1 MLNLLLETSAETTG
15 KTTNG
20 AGSWWI
26 YVVLLVLIVLMLVL
40 PTITNRKRMKEYDQ
54 MVNQLHVGDTIR
66 TVGGVIGRITKIS
79 DKDGVKTF
87 ILETGAKNN
96 KTTMEFDIGSV
107 GTVLKSTAKSEEK
120 VEKVEET
127 KKAEEQKAEEQ
138 KAEEQKA
145 EQPEEVSEPVENA
158 ETAEAK
164 DAEKV
169 EEAAKPAKKAKSK
182 KK

>member
-1 MLNLLLETSAETTG
+1 MLNLLLDGSTETTTKNQG
-15 KTTNG
+15 
-20 AGSWWI
+20 GSWWI
-26 YVVLLVLIVLMLVL
+26 YLILLGLVVLMLVL

-54 MVNQLHVGDTIR
+54 MVNALHVGDTVR

-79 DKDGVKTF
+79 EKDGVKTF

-107 GTVLKSTAKSEEK
+107 GTVLKSTAKPEEK
-120 VEKVEET
+120 AQKEEKEE
-127 KKAEEQKAEEQ
+127 KKEEPKAEEVKVDEKADETLEAPE
-138 KAEEQKA
+138 AE
-145 EQPEEVSEPVENA
+145 
-158 ETAEAK
+158 EAK

-169 EEAAKPAKKAKSK
+169 EEAKPEKPAKKAKSK

>member
-1 MLNLLLETSAETTG
+1 MLNLLLDGSTETTTKNQG
-15 KTTNG
+15 
-20 AGSWWI
+20 GSWWI
-26 YVVLLVLIVLMLVL
+26 YLILLGLVVLMLVL

-54 MVNQLHVGDTIR
+54 MVNALHVGDTVR

-79 DKDGVKTF
+79 EKDGVKTF

-107 GTVLKSTAKSEEK
+107 GTVLKSTAKPEEK
-120 VEKVEET
+120 AQKEEKKEEP
-127 KKAEEQKAEEQ
+127 KAEEVKAGE
-138 KAEEQKA
+138 KADETLEAPESPEAPEA
-145 EQPEEVSEPVENA
+145 E
-158 ETAEAK
+158 EAK

-169 EEAAKPAKKAKSK
+169 EEAKPEKPAKKAKSK

>member
-1 MLNLLLETSAETTG
+1 MLNLLLEGSTETTTKNQG
-15 KTTNG
+15 
-20 AGSWWI
+20 GSWWI
-26 YVVLLVLIVLMLVL
+26 YLILLGLVVLMLVL

-54 MVNQLHVGDTIR
+54 MVNALHVGDTVR

-79 DKDGVKTF
+79 EKDGVKTF

-107 GTVLKSTAKSEEK
+107 GTVLKSTAKPEEK
-120 VEKVEET
+120 VEKEE
-127 KKAEEQKAEEQ
+127 KKEEPKAEEIKADE
-138 KAEEQKA
+138 KADETLEAPEA
-145 EQPEEVSEPVENA
+145 E
-158 ETAEAK
+158 EAK

-169 EEAAKPAKKAKSK
+169 EEAKPEKPAKKAKSK

>member
-1 MLNLLLETSAETTG
+1 MLNLLLDGSTETTTKNQG
-15 KTTNG
+15 
-20 AGSWWI
+20 GSWWI
-26 YVVLLVLIVLMLVL
+26 YLILLGLVVLMLVL

-54 MVNQLHVGDTIR
+54 MVNALHVGDTVR

-79 DKDGVKTF
+79 EKDGVKTF

-107 GTVLKSTAKSEEK
+107 GTVLKSTAKPEEK
-120 VEKVEET
+120 AQKEEKKEEP
-127 KKAEEQKAEEQ
+127 KAEEVKVGEKADETLEAPESPESPE
-138 KAEEQKA
+138 AE
-145 EQPEEVSEPVENA
+145 
-158 ETAEAK
+158 EAK

-169 EEAAKPAKKAKSK
+169 EEAKPEKPAKKAKSK

>member
-26 YVVLLVLIVLMLVL
+26 YVVLLVLVVLMLVL

-107 GTVLKSTAKSEEK
+107 GTVLKSTAKPEEK

-127 KKAEEQKAEEQ
+127 KKAEEQKAEE
-138 KAEEQKA
+138 
-145 EQPEEVSEPVENA
+145 PEEVSEPVENA

>member
-1 MLNLLLETSAETTG
+1 MLNLLLDGSTETTTKNQG
-15 KTTNG
+15 
-20 AGSWWI
+20 GSWWI
-26 YVVLLVLIVLMLVL
+26 YLILIGLVVLMLVL

-54 MVNQLHVGDTIR
+54 MVNALHVGDTVR

-79 DKDGVKTF
+79 EKDGVKTF

-107 GTVLKSTAKSEEK
+107 GTVLKSTAKPEEK
-120 VEKVEET
+120 AQKEEKKEEP
-127 KKAEEQKAEEQ
+127 KAEEVKVGEKADETLEAPE
-138 KAEEQKA
+138 AE
-145 EQPEEVSEPVENA
+145 
-158 ETAEAK
+158 EAK

-169 EEAAKPAKKAKSK
+169 EEAKPEKPAKKAKSK

>member
-1 MLNLLLETSAETTG
+1 MLNLLLDGSTETTTKNQG
-15 KTTNG
+15 
-20 AGSWWI
+20 GSWWI
-26 YVVLLVLIVLMLVL
+26 YLILLGLVVLMLVL

-54 MVNQLHVGDTIR
+54 MVNALHVGDTVR

-79 DKDGVKTF
+79 EKDGVKTF

-107 GTVLKSTAKSEEK
+107 GTVLKSTAKPEEK
-120 VEKVEET
+120 AQKEEKKEEP
-127 KKAEEQKAEEQ
+127 KAEEVKVDEKADETLEAPE
-138 KAEEQKA
+138 AE
-145 EQPEEVSEPVENA
+145 
-158 ETAEAK
+158 EAK

-169 EEAAKPAKKAKSK
+169 EEAKPEKPAKKAKSK

>member
-1 MLNLLLETSAETTG
+1 MLNLLLETSAETTE

-26 YVVLLVLIVLMLVL
+26 YVVLLVLVVLMLVL

-107 GTVLKSTAKSEEK
+107 GTVLKSTAKPEEK
-120 VEKVEET
+120 VEKTEKVEEKT
-127 KKAEEQKAEEQ
+127 AETVAEETTAP
-138 KAEEQKA
+138 A
-145 EQPEEVSEPVENA
+145 ENA

-169 EEAAKPAKKAKSK
+169 EEAEKPAKKAKSK

>member
-1 MLNLLLETSAETTG
+1 MLNLLLDGSTETTTKNQG
-15 KTTNG
+15 
-20 AGSWWI
+20 GSWWI
-26 YVVLLVLIVLMLVL
+26 YLILLGLVVLMLVL

-54 MVNQLHVGDTIR
+54 MVNALHVGDTVR

-79 DKDGVKTF
+79 EKDGVKTF

-107 GTVLKSTAKSEEK
+107 GTVLKSTAKPEEK
-120 VEKVEET
+120 VEKEE
-127 KKAEEQKAEEQ
+127 KKEEPKAEEVKVGEKADETLEAPE
-138 KAEEQKA
+138 AE
-145 EQPEEVSEPVENA
+145 
-158 ETAEAK
+158 EAK

-169 EEAAKPAKKAKSK
+169 EEAKPEKTAKKAKSK

>member
-1 MLNLLLETSAETTG
+1 MLNLLLDGSTETTTKNQG
-15 KTTNG
+15 GN
-20 AGSWWI
+20 WWI
-26 YVVLLVLIVLMLVL
+26 YLILLGLVVLMLVL

-54 MVNQLHVGDTIR
+54 MVNALHVGDTVR

-79 DKDGVKTF
+79 EKDGVKTF

-107 GTVLKSTAKSEEK
+107 GTVLKSTAKPEEK
-120 VEKVEET
+120 AQKEEKKEEP
-127 KKAEEQKAEEQ
+127 KAEEVKVGEKADETLEAPE
-138 KAEEQKA
+138 AE
-145 EQPEEVSEPVENA
+145 
-158 ETAEAK
+158 EAK

-169 EEAAKPAKKAKSK
+169 EEAKPEKPAKKAKTK

>member
-1 MLNLLLETSAETTG
+1 MLNLLLEGSTETTTKNQG
-15 KTTNG
+15 
-20 AGSWWI
+20 GSWWI
-26 YVVLLVLIVLMLVL
+26 YLILLGLVVLMLVL

-54 MVNQLHVGDTIR
+54 MVNALHVGDTVR

-79 DKDGVKTF
+79 EKDGVKTF

-107 GTVLKSTAKSEEK
+107 GTVLKSTAKPEEK
-120 VEKVEET
+120 VEKGEKKEEP
-127 KKAEEQKAEEQ
+127 KAEEVKVGEKADETLEAPE
-138 KAEEQKA
+138 AE
-145 EQPEEVSEPVENA
+145 
-158 ETAEAK
+158 EAK

-169 EEAAKPAKKAKSK
+169 EEAKPEKPAKKAKSK

>member
-26 YVVLLVLIVLMLVL
+26 YVVLLVLVVLMLVL

-107 GTVLKSTAKSEEK
+107 GTVLKSTAKPEEK

-127 KKAEEQKAEEQ
+127 KKAEEQKAE
-138 KAEEQKA
+138 
-145 EQPEEVSEPVENA
+145 QPEEVAEPVENA

-169 EEAAKPAKKAKSK
+169 EEATKPAKKAKSK

>member
-26 YVVLLVLIVLMLVL
+26 YVVLLVLVVLMLVL

-107 GTVLKSTAKSEEK
+107 GTVLKSTAKPEEK

-127 KKAEEQKAEEQ
+127 KNAEEK
-138 KAEEQKA
+138 KA

>member
-26 YVVLLVLIVLMLVL
+26 YVVLLVLVVLMLVL

-79 DKDGVKTF
+79 DKDGVRTF

-107 GTVLKSTAKSEEK
+107 GTVLKSTAKPEEK

-127 KKAEEQKAEEQ
+127 K

-158 ETAEAK
+158 ETVEAK

>member
-1 MLNLLLETSAETTG
+1 MLNLLLDGSTETTTKNQG
-15 KTTNG
+15 
-20 AGSWWI
+20 GSWWI
-26 YVVLLVLIVLMLVL
+26 YLILLGLVVLMLVL

-54 MVNQLHVGDTIR
+54 MVNALHVGDTVR

-79 DKDGVKTF
+79 EKDGVKTF

-107 GTVLKSTAKSEEK
+107 GTVLKSTAKPEEK
-120 VEKVEET
+120 AQKEEKKEEP
-127 KKAEEQKAEEQ
+127 KAEEVKVDEKADETLEAPE
-138 KAEEQKA
+138 AE
-145 EQPEEVSEPVENA
+145 
-158 ETAEAK
+158 EAK

-169 EEAAKPAKKAKSK
+169 EEAKPEKPAKKAKAK

>member
-1 MLNLLLETSAETTG
+1 MLNLLLDGSTETTTKNQG
-15 KTTNG
+15 
-20 AGSWWI
+20 GSWWI
-26 YVVLLVLIVLMLVL
+26 YLILLGLVVLMLVL

-54 MVNQLHVGDTIR
+54 MVNALHVGDTVR

-79 DKDGVKTF
+79 EKDGVKTF

-107 GTVLKSTAKSEEK
+107 GTVLKSTAKPEEK
-120 VEKVEET
+120 VEKEE
-127 KKAEEQKAEEQ
+127 KKEEPKAEEIKADE
-138 KAEEQKA
+138 KADETLEAPEA
-145 EQPEEVSEPVENA
+145 E
-158 ETAEAK
+158 EAK

-169 EEAAKPAKKAKSK
+169 EEAKPEKPAKKAKSK

>member
-1 MLNLLLETSAETTG
+1 MLNLLLDGSTETTTKNQG
-15 KTTNG
+15 
-20 AGSWWI
+20 GSWWI
-26 YVVLLVLIVLMLVL
+26 YLILLGLVVLMLVL

-54 MVNQLHVGDTIR
+54 MVNALHVGDTVR

-79 DKDGVKTF
+79 EKDGVKTF

-107 GTVLKSTAKSEEK
+107 GTVLKSTAKPEEK
-120 VEKVEET
+120 AQKEEKKEEPKT
-127 KKAEEQKAEEQ
+127 
-138 KAEEQKA
+138 
-145 EQPEEVSEPVENA
+145 EEVKADEKADETLEAPEA
-158 ETAEAK
+158 EEAK

-169 EEAAKPAKKAKSK
+169 EEAKPAKPAKKAKSK

>member
-26 YVVLLVLIVLMLVL
+26 YVVLLVLVVLMLVL

-107 GTVLKSTAKSEEK
+107 GTVLKSTAKPEEK

-127 KKAEEQKAEEQ
+127 KKAEEQ

>member
-26 YVVLLVLIVLMLVL
+26 YVVLLVLVVLMLVL

-107 GTVLKSTAKSEEK
+107 GTVLKSTAKPEEK

-127 KKAEEQKAEEQ
+127 K

-158 ETAEAK
+158 ETVEAK

-169 EEAAKPAKKAKSK
+169 EEAAKPAKKTKSK

>member
-1 MLNLLLETSAETTG
+1 MLNLLLEGSTETTTKNQG
-15 KTTNG
+15 
-20 AGSWWI
+20 GSWWI
-26 YVVLLVLIVLMLVL
+26 YLILLGLVVLMLVL

-54 MVNQLHVGDTIR
+54 MVNALHVGDTVR

-79 DKDGVKTF
+79 EKDGVKTF

-107 GTVLKSTAKSEEK
+107 GTVLKSTAKQEEIAPKEEK
-120 VEKVEET
+120 KEEPKT
-127 KKAEEQKAEEQ
+127 
-138 KAEEQKA
+138 
-145 EQPEEVSEPVENA
+145 EEVKVGEKADETLEAPEA
-158 ETAEAK
+158 EEAK

-169 EEAAKPAKKAKSK
+169 EEAKPEKPAKKAKSK

>member
-1 MLNLLLETSAETTG
+1 MLNLLLDGSTETTTKNQG
-15 KTTNG
+15 GN
-20 AGSWWI
+20 WWI
-26 YVVLLVLIVLMLVL
+26 YLILLGLVVLMLVL

-54 MVNQLHVGDTIR
+54 MVNALHVGDTVR

-79 DKDGVKTF
+79 EKDGVKTF

-107 GTVLKSTAKSEEK
+107 GTVLKSTAKPEEK
-120 VEKVEET
+120 VEKEE
-127 KKAEEQKAEEQ
+127 KKEEPKAEEIKADE
-138 KAEEQKA
+138 KADETLEAPEA
-145 EQPEEVSEPVENA
+145 E
-158 ETAEAK
+158 EAK

-169 EEAAKPAKKAKSK
+169 EEAKPEKSAKKAKSK

>member
-1 MLNLLLETSAETTG
+1 MLNLLLDGSTETTTKNQG
-15 KTTNG
+15 GN
-20 AGSWWI
+20 WWI
-26 YVVLLVLIVLMLVL
+26 YLILLGLVVLMLVL

-54 MVNQLHVGDTIR
+54 MVNALHVGDTVR

-79 DKDGVKTF
+79 EKDGVKTF

-107 GTVLKSTAKSEEK
+107 GTVLKSTAKPEEK
-120 VEKVEET
+120 VEKEE
-127 KKAEEQKAEEQ
+127 KKEEPKAEEIKADE
-138 KAEEQKA
+138 KADETLEAPEA
-145 EQPEEVSEPVENA
+145 E
-158 ETAEAK
+158 EAK

-169 EEAAKPAKKAKSK
+169 EEAKPEKPAKKAKSK

>member
-26 YVVLLVLIVLMLVL
+26 YVVLLVLVVLMLVL

-96 KTTMEFDIGSV
+96 KTTMEFDIGSI
-107 GTVLKSTAKSEEK
+107 GTVLKSTAKPEEK

-127 KKAEEQKAEEQ
+127 K

>member
-1 MLNLLLETSAETTG
+1 MLNLLLDGSTETTTKNQG
-15 KTTNG
+15 
-20 AGSWWI
+20 GSWWI
-26 YVVLLVLIVLMLVL
+26 YLILLGLVVLMLVL

-54 MVNQLHVGDTIR
+54 MVNALHVGDTVR

-79 DKDGVKTF
+79 EKDGVKTF

-107 GTVLKSTAKSEEK
+107 GTVLKSTAKPEEK
-120 VEKVEET
+120 AQKEEKKEEP
-127 KKAEEQKAEEQ
+127 KAEEVKAGEKADETLEAPEAEE
-138 KAEEQKA
+138 AEE
-145 EQPEEVSEPVENA
+145 V
-158 ETAEAK
+158 K

-169 EEAAKPAKKAKSK
+169 EEAKPEKPAKKAKSK

>member
-26 YVVLLVLIVLMLVL
+26 YVVLLVLVVLMLVL

-107 GTVLKSTAKSEEK
+107 GTVLKSTAKPEEK

-127 KKAEEQKAEEQ
+127 KN
-138 KAEEQKA
+138 AEEQKA

-158 ETAEAK
+158 ATAEAK

>member
-26 YVVLLVLIVLMLVL
+26 YVVLLVLVVLMLVL

-107 GTVLKSTAKSEEK
+107 GTVLKSTAKPEEK

-127 KKAEEQKAEEQ
+127 KN
-138 KAEEQKA
+138 AEEQKA
-145 EQPEEVSEPVENA
+145 EQLEEVSEPVENA

>member
-1 MLNLLLETSAETTG
+1 MLNLLLDGSTETTTKNQG
-15 KTTNG
+15 
-20 AGSWWI
+20 GSWWI
-26 YVVLLVLIVLMLVL
+26 YLILLGLVVLMLVL

-54 MVNQLHVGDTIR
+54 MVNALHVGDTVR

-79 DKDGVKTF
+79 EKDGVKTF

-107 GTVLKSTAKSEEK
+107 GTVLKSTAKPEEK
-120 VEKVEET
+120 VEKEE
-127 KKAEEQKAEEQ
+127 KKEEPKAEEVKADE
-138 KAEEQKA
+138 KADETLEAPEA
-145 EQPEEVSEPVENA
+145 E
-158 ETAEAK
+158 EAK

-169 EEAAKPAKKAKSK
+169 EEAKPEKPAKKAKSK

>member
-1 MLNLLLETSAETTG
+1 MLNLLLDGSTETTTKNQG
-15 KTTNG
+15 
-20 AGSWWI
+20 GSWWI
-26 YVVLLVLIVLMLVL
+26 YLILLGLVVLMLVL

-54 MVNQLHVGDTIR
+54 MVNALHVGDTVR

-79 DKDGVKTF
+79 EKDGVKTF

-107 GTVLKSTAKSEEK
+107 GTVLKSTAKPEEK
-120 VEKVEET
+120 AQKEEKKEEP
-127 KKAEEQKAEEQ
+127 KAEEVKVGEKADETLEAPESPE
-138 KAEEQKA
+138 AE
-145 EQPEEVSEPVENA
+145 
-158 ETAEAK
+158 EAK

-169 EEAAKPAKKAKSK
+169 EEAKPEKPAKKAKSK

>member
-26 YVVLLVLIVLMLVL
+26 YVVLLVLVVLMLVL

-107 GTVLKSTAKSEEK
+107 GTVLKSTAKPEEK

-127 KKAEEQKAEEQ
+127 KN
-138 KAEEQKA
+138 AEEQKA
-145 EQPEEVSEPVENA
+145 EQPEEVTEPVENA

>member
-1 MLNLLLETSAETTG
+1 MLNLLLDGSTETTTKNQG
-15 KTTNG
+15 
-20 AGSWWI
+20 GSWWI
-26 YVVLLVLIVLMLVL
+26 YLILLGLVVLMLVL

-54 MVNQLHVGDTIR
+54 MVNALHVGDTIR

-79 DKDGVKTF
+79 EKDGVKTF

-107 GTVLKSTAKSEEK
+107 GTVLKSTAKPEEK
-120 VEKVEET
+120 TQKEERKEEPKT
-127 KKAEEQKAEEQ
+127 EEVKAEEKADETLE
-138 KAEEQKA
+138 A
-145 EQPEEVSEPVENA
+145 PETE
-158 ETAEAK
+158 EAK

-169 EEAAKPAKKAKSK
+169 EEAKPEKPAKKAKSK

>member
-26 YVVLLVLIVLMLVL
+26 YVVLLVLVVLMLVL

-107 GTVLKSTAKSEEK
+107 GTVLKSTAKPEEK

-127 KKAEEQKAEEQ
+127 K

>member
-26 YVVLLVLIVLMLVL
+26 YVVLLVLVVLMLVL

-107 GTVLKSTAKSEEK
+107 GTVLKSTAKPEEK

-127 KKAEEQKAEEQ
+127 K

-158 ETAEAK
+158 ETVEAK

>member
-1 MLNLLLETSAETTG
+1 MLNLLLDGSTETTTKNQG
-15 KTTNG
+15 
-20 AGSWWI
+20 GSWWI
-26 YVVLLVLIVLMLVL
+26 YLILLGLVVLMLVL

-54 MVNQLHVGDTIR
+54 MVNALHVGDTVR

-79 DKDGVKTF
+79 EKDGVKTF

-107 GTVLKSTAKSEEK
+107 GTVLKSTAKPEEK
-120 VEKVEET
+120 AQKEEKKEEP
-127 KKAEEQKAEEQ
+127 KAEEVKVGEKADETLEAPE
-138 KAEEQKA
+138 AE
-145 EQPEEVSEPVENA
+145 
-158 ETAEAK
+158 EAK

-169 EEAAKPAKKAKSK
+169 EEAKPEKTAKKAKPK

>member
-1 MLNLLLETSAETTG
+1 MLNLLLDGSTETTTKNQG
-15 KTTNG
+15 
-20 AGSWWI
+20 GSWWI
-26 YVVLLVLIVLMLVL
+26 YLILLGLVVLMLVL

-54 MVNQLHVGDTIR
+54 MVNALHVGDTVR

-79 DKDGVKTF
+79 EKDGVKTF

-107 GTVLKSTAKSEEK
+107 GTVLKSTAKPEEK
-120 VEKVEET
+120 VEKEE
-127 KKAEEQKAEEQ
+127 KKEEPKAEEVKVGEKADETLEAPE
-138 KAEEQKA
+138 AE
-145 EQPEEVSEPVENA
+145 
-158 ETAEAK
+158 EAK

-169 EEAAKPAKKAKSK
+169 EEAKPEKPAKKAKSK

>member
-26 YVVLLVLIVLMLVL
+26 YVVLLVLVVLMLVL

-107 GTVLKSTAKSEEK
+107 GTVLKSTAKPEEK
-120 VEKVEET
+120 VEKV
-127 KKAEEQKAEEQ
+127 EEQ